1 MKTLTKFVLITAAS
15 LLLAAQA
22 FAANLGQLKDDGIV
36 GELSNGYV
44 GIVAQAKATP
54 QVKALVEDVNDKR
67 RQIYANQAKQNNKA
81 LAEIEAIA
89 ARRNIERTQSG
100 HYVKIGGAW
109 QKK

>member
-1 MKTLTKFVLITAAS
+1 MNTLTKLILITAAS

-22 FAANLGQLKDDGIV
+22 FAANLGQLKDQGVV

-44 GIVAQAKATP
+44 GIVTPAKATP
-54 QVKALVEDVNDKR
+54 DMKALVEEVNDKR
-67 RQIYANQAKQNNKA
+67 RQIYANQAKQNNKS

-89 ARRNIERTQSG
+89 ARRNIDRTQSG
-100 HYVKIGGAW
+100 HYIKIGGAW

>member
-1 MKTLTKFVLITAAS
+1 MRTLTKLILITAAS
-15 LLLAAQA
+15 FFLAAQA
-22 FAANLGQLKDDGIV
+22 FAANLGQLKDQGVV

-44 GIVAQAKATP
+44 GIVAQAKATADA
-54 QVKALVEDVNDKR
+54 KALVEEVNDKR
-67 RQIYANQAKQNNKA
+67 RQIYANQAKQNNKS

-89 ARRNIERTQSG
+89 ARRNIDRTESG

>member
-1 MKTLTKFVLITAAS
+1 MKTLTKFVLTVSAA

-22 FAANLGQLKDDGIV
+22 FAANLGSLKDQGIV

-44 GIVAQAKATP
+44 GIVVANKATSD
-54 QVKALVEDVNDKR
+54 VKALVESVNDQR
-67 RQIYANQAKQNNKA
+67 REIYAEQAKKNNKT

-89 ARRNIERTQSG
+89 ARRNIDRTQAG
-100 HYVKIGGAW
+100 HYIKVGGAW